1 MITLIFKGRCK
12 NDGTCEFLIN
22 KIISTAL
29 TGNNQSIGGECASH
43 HKSQNGHEFFYDS
56 LNPLVVKEKDGFK
69 MENTKRILVVGL
81 LINLIIFGFL
91 ANTTLAGPGI
101 YYGRVVG
108 FVFTNLIQVEEEN
121 GRISVFWL
129 GHRTHLDSRVP
140 FLGDRGKFEYAKDR
154 LGRNAVTRITV
165 MRRK

>member
-1 MITLIFKGRCK
+1 LYG
-12 NDGTCEFLIN
+12 
-22 KIISTAL
+22 
-29 TGNNQSIGGECASH
+29 
-43 HKSQNGHEFFYDS
+43 S

-69 MENTKRILVVGL
+69 MENGKRMLVVGL

-91 ANTTLAGPGI
+91 ANTTMAGPGI
-101 YYGRVVG
+101 YYGRVIG
-108 FVFTNLIQVEEEN
+108 FVFTSLIQVEEEN

-129 GHRTHLDSRVP
+129 GHRTHLDSRAP
-140 FLGDRGKFEYAKDR
+140 FLGDWVKIQYAKNK